1 MCAPGVSATGQT
13 ETIKLG
19 RLKRRPQFLRV
30 AKGARWAMPGLV
42 LQGSPTPEEER
53 EADTCRLGFT
63 ASRKVGNAV
72 RRNRAKR
79 RLRAAAAEIMPAKA
93 RAGMDYVLVARR
105 ETPERAWPA
114 LVQDLEAAL
123 ARVNEGRPA
132 KRGGKRRE
140 P

>member
-1 MCAPGVSATGQT
+1 MTATGHQQK
-13 ETIKLG
+13 IALG

-30 AKGARWAMPGLV
+30 ARQGARWAMPGLV
-42 LQGSPTPEEER
+42 LQGAPTPAAER
-53 EADTCRLGFT
+53 EANTARLGFT
-63 ASRKVGNAV
+63 ASKKVGNAV
-72 RRNRAKR
+72 ARNRAKR
-79 RLRAAAAEIMPAKA
+79 RLRAAAAEIVPARG

-105 ETPERAWPA
+105 ETPARAWSA